1 MFYGCSRHELEN
13 LIMKKICVLF
23 SACLC
28 GLTAFSQ
35 TPILTTENS
44 SIQHSN
50 STVTAKNSNST
61 KRNFS
66 VEMQFN
72 PFGNNFNS
80 FDLKNG
86 KLKGSLYL
94 SNKMAVRLGFGL
106 GVNKNTNRP
115 DVSIP
120 QRDDYDSYS
129 EYNYAKDVYD
139 ISSKDFTETKNTD
152 FSFSIGLER
161 HFKSTEYLD
170 LYYGAEFEFGLTK
183 AKTYSES
190 NYYNTRYDN
199 SYSPHIDYKYCNTS
213 SSNSTDTYLNCAAFT
228 GANVYIYKS
237 LYIGAE
243 LGLKLGNTKKGN
255 KVSDWSTTNV
265 DAKDKNSS
273 SESDVLDKS
282 FFIKAYCDPFIHIGW
297 TF

>member
-1 MFYGCSRHELEN
+1 
-13 LIMKKICVLF
+13 MKKLF
-23 SACLC
+23 VMCSACLC
-28 GLTAFSQ
+28 GLTAFAQ
-35 TPILTTENS
+35 TPILTTDNS
-44 SIQHSN
+44 LIQNSNLTVTEKGSN
-50 STVTAKNSNST
+50 SAKRS
-61 KRNFS
+61 FS
-66 VEMQFN
+66 IEMQFN

-120 QRDDYDSYS
+120 QRDDYDSFS
-129 EYNYAKDVYD
+129 DYNYANDVYE
-139 ISSKDFTETKNTD
+139 IKSKDFTEIKNTD
-152 FSFSIGLER
+152 FSFSIGFER
-161 HFKSTEYLD
+161 HFKSTERLD

-199 SYSPHIDYKYCNTS
+199 SHSPHVDYKYCITN
-213 SSNSTDTYLNCAAFT
+213 SSNRTDKYLNFAAFT

-282 FFIKAYCDPFIHIGW
+282 SYIKAYCDPFIHIGW
-297 TF
+297 FF